1 MPFPDFFRAFP
12 ALDVPF
18 PDAVVGTRAIRS
30 EAGLVVFFTFH
41 QDMDLPMHA
50 HGAQWGSVIEGEI
63 TFTIGDD
70 TRVYRPGDSYS
81 IPAGVQHGA
90 RIKTGTRVVDV
101 FEEADRYPLR
111 G

>member
-1 MPFPDFFRAFP
+1 MAFPDFSAAFP
-12 ALDVPF
+12 ALQLPF
-18 PDAVVGTRAIRS
+18 PDEVVSTQAIRS
-30 EAGLVVFFTFH
+30 DQGLVVFFSFH
-41 QDMDLPMHA
+41 RDMDLPMHK

-81 IPAGVQHGA
+81 IPAGVMHGA
-90 RIKTGTRVVDV
+90 KIRAGTRVVDV

-111 G
+111 R

>member
-1 MPFPDFFRAFP
+1 MPFPDFFDTFP
-12 ALDVPF
+12 ALQLPF
-18 PDAVVGTRAIRS
+18 PDDVVSTQAIRS

-41 QDMDLPMHA
+41 CDLTLPMHA

-90 RIKTGTRVVDV
+90 VIKAGTRVLDE
-101 FEEADRYPLR
+101 FQEPDRYPLR

>member
-1 MPFPDFFRAFP
+1 MTFPDFFSAFL
-12 ALDVPF
+12 ALQLPF
-18 PDAVVGTRAIRS
+18 PEDVVSARALRS
-30 EAGLVVFFTFH
+30 EAGLAVFFTFH
-41 QDMDLPMHA
+41 RDMTLPMHA

-81 IPAGVQHGA
+81 IPAGVLHGA
-90 RIKTGTRVVDV
+90 MIRAGTRVIDV
-101 FEEADRYPLR
+101 FQEPERYSLR